1 MDKTSKNNI
10 EEYRRLKLLIHTAP
24 ILSEKSLLKE
34 IEDFGKDEE
43 NRRYYKKLKKRFLVH
58 RKIHKEHFQLGIAPA
73 HWTESQTPLVSV
85 IVPNYCHAPYLK
97 ERIECIL
104 NQTFQN
110 FELILLD
117 DCSTDNSPEILLS
130 YKNHPKVSHVVI
142 NEKNSGNTFLQW
154 EKGVALA
161 KGRYIWIAESD
172 DYADE
177 TFLDAMMAVYYM
189 HQDCVLVRCGSYQTN
204 EKGRILFRD
213 WDYWNEDAELHYFS
227 GKKYIR
233 KNMLR
238 FNYIYNASMVVF
250 RKDIFLIIDKSYQKL
265 RYMGDWQC
273 WIEFLERGP
282 ICEYR
287 RKLNYFRQHANKVSM
302 RSNQANKGLV
312 DQFKVLSYVLNHV
325 SISLFRRLMIR
336 GEMYES
342 YRRSFI
348 NMQNEEDPIKALCFH
363 VLADELC
370 AKQWHLSFYRFFRL
384 LGFRRYVLMERGLP
398 KTRPLD

>member
-58 RKIHKEHFQLGIAPA
+58 RKIHKEHFPLGIAPA

-172 DYADE
+172 DFADE
-177 TFLDAMMAVYYM
+177 TFLEAMMAIYYM
-189 HQDCVLVRCGSYQTN
+189 HPDCTLVRSGSYQIN
-204 EKGRILFRD
+204 EKGRVLFRD
-213 WDYWNEDAELHYFS
+213 WDYWTEDAEAHYFS
-227 GKKYIR
+227 GKRYIR

-250 RKDIFLIIDKSYQKL
+250 RKDVFLSIDKSYQHL
-265 RYMGDWQC
+265 RYTGDWQC

-287 RKLNYFRQHANKVSM
+287 RKLNYFRQHDNKVSM
-302 RSNQANKGLV
+302 RSNLPNKGLI
-312 DQFKVLSYVLNHV
+312 DQFMVLAYVLEHIR
-325 SISLFRRLMIR
+325 ISLLRKLMIR
-336 GEMYES
+336 GEMYEVFLK
-342 YRRSFI
+342 SFRYVD
-348 NMQNEEDPIKALCFH
+348 NDPIKDNCFD
-363 VLADELC
+363 VLKNKLG
-370 AKQWHLSFYRFFRL
+370 AKRCHMTFYKMLKL
-384 LGFRRYVLMERGLP
+384 LGLRKYLLSERKIP
-398 KTRPLD
+398 KARTFD